1 MEDEDDEYMEDD
13 ILNRQMRMERQKML
27 RQGEGEIGDEDHEM
41 EDVLDYEDVKGK
53 VSTWV

>member
-1 MEDEDDEYMEDD
+1 
-13 ILNRQMRMERQKML
+13 ML
-27 RQGEGEIGDEDHEM
+27 RQGEGEVGDEDHEM